1 MPAYN
6 PSAMHQLEI
15 TTTFSAAH
23 AIVMAGER
31 EPLHGHDWKV
41 TAVVEGR
48 QLDDD
53 GLLMDFHALEKALGE
68 ITRPFHHRNLNETP
82 PFDRVNPTAE
92 HVAQHIYEQLSAWL
106 ATWVAQRPKTTR
118 PSGGLPVDGVIAVA
132 SVRVTEAV
140 GCAAVFRP

>member
-1 MPAYN
+1 
-6 PSAMHQLEI
+6 MHQLEI

-31 EPLHGHDWKV
+31 EPLHGHDWRV
-41 TAVVEGR
+41 TVVIEGR

-68 ITRPFHHRNLNETP
+68 VTRPFHHRNLNETQ

-92 HVAQHIYEQLSAWL
+92 HVAQHIYERLSAWL
-106 ATWVAQRPKTTR
+106 ATWVAQRPKTTGSA
-118 PSGGLPVDGVIAVA
+118 SGLHVGGVVTVA

-140 GCAAVFRP
+140 GCAAVYKP